1 MISFFIVSSL
11 FQQAPI
17 IGGDGVYQFGE
28 SVTLFCG
35 VFGGGSHN
43 FTWGAPAGS
52 ASLERGTITIPT
64 DMGFST
70 LTFEVREED
79 TGEFTCMID
88 GGTGSPA
95 TTMVTVGN
103 AHLSFILF
111 TIKTKVQ
118 YLSYSSSYSDGTSG
132 HDSGV

>member
-1 MISFFIVSSL
+1 MSSL
-11 FQQAPI
+11 FQQAPVI
-17 IGGDGVYQFGE
+17 SGSGVHQFGE
-28 SVTLFCG
+28 SVTLQCG
-35 VFGGGSHN
+35 VFGGETYN

-52 ASLERGTITIPT
+52 TSLERGTITS
-64 DMGFST
+64 DMSLSR
-70 LTFEVREED
+70 LTFEAREED
-79 TGEFTCMID
+79 SGIFTCEID

-95 TTMVTVGN
+95 MAFVTVGN

-118 YLSYSSSYSDGTSG
+118 YLSYSSRYCDGTSG

>member
-1 MISFFIVSSL
+1 MSSL
-11 FQQAPI
+11 FQQALV
-17 IGGDGVYQFGE
+17 IGGGGVYQFGE
-28 SVTLFCG
+28 SVTLFCV

-64 DMGFST
+64 DMSFST
-70 LTFEVREED
+70 LTFEAREED
-79 TGEFTCMID
+79 SGIFTCMID
-88 GGTGSPA
+88 SGTGFPA
-95 TTMVTVGN
+95 TMVTVGN

-118 YLSYSSSYSDGTSG
+118 YLSYSSSYCDGTSG